1 MAALNASDPL
11 RPVRKLAVGW
21 GMARHELTDQQ
32 WERLQP
38 LLPPQKPRTGRPNK
52 DHRTIINAI
61 LWLLRT
67 GAPWR
72 DLPERY
78 GSWKTVASRFYR
90 WQRAEIWPRI
100 LGRLQQQADA
110 DGQLDWSLHFV
121 DGTIVRAHQ
130 HAAGARRPK
139 DTEHADEGLG
149 RSQGGFSTK
158 IHLRAEGGGKPIAF
172 LITAGQRHEQSVFE
186 ALMETGAVK
195 RRRRG
200 RPRLRPAR
208 VAGDKGYSSRKIR
221 CYLRRRGIGA
231 VIPRQKRERRTRF
244 DKAAYRQRNLIERLI
259 NRLKGFRRIAT
270 RYEKRAIHYLGM
282 LGIASLVLW
291 L

>member
-1 MAALNASDPL
+1 
-11 RPVRKLAVGW
+11 
-21 GMARHELTDQQ
+21 MARHELTDEQ
-32 WERLQP
+32 WERLQS
-38 LLPPQKPRTGRPNK
+38 LLPPRKPHTGRPNK
-52 DHRTIINAI
+52 DHRIVINAI

-90 WQRAEIWPRI
+90 WQRAEIWHHI
-100 LGRLQQQADA
+100 LQSLQQEAA
-110 DGQLDWSLHFV
+110 AAGKLDWRLHHV

-139 DTEHADEGLG
+139 DTEHPDEALG

-158 IHLRAEGGGKPIAF
+158 IYLRAEGGGQPIIL
-172 LITAGQRHEQSVFE
+172 LITAGQWHEQSVFE

-195 RRRRG
+195 RAGRG
-200 RPRLRPAR
+200 RPRIRPDR
-208 VAGDKGYSSRKIR
+208 VVGDKGYSSKKIR
-221 CYLRRRGIGA
+221 RYLRRRGIGA

-244 DKAAYRQRNLIERLI
+244 DKGAYRQRHFVERLV

-270 RYEKRAIHYLGM
+270 RYEKRAAHYLGM
-282 LGIASLVLW
+282 LTIAAIVLW
-291 L
+291 V